1 MLLICAYVNSVTCRS
16 AVWAR
21 GATQSSP
28 ADLRL
33 VKFVAK
39 NGNPNGPLGA
49 MASWAVNLS
58 INGHPGFRGSTS
70 Y

>member
-1 MLLICAYVNSVTCRS
+1 MLLIGAYVNSVTYRR

-21 GATQSSP
+21 GGTQSLL

-58 INGHPGFRGSTS
+58 SNGHPGFRGRTS
-70 Y
+70 